1 MNAEYIRLC
10 SIPAVQEKFREGMGK
25 VIPLCDRLVYNG
37 IEFTPLEVKFFNDKG
52 PKWWGVLMRHDIKIL
67 GEDWIPIK
75 DCIRLPQVHD
85 LNDEKRGLWGMV
97 DWKRYSIAMG
107 IDGMVKVYLRT
118 AGYSALDGWDT
129 PELALLRALMH
140 QWNIKEMEG

>member
-1 MNAEYIRLC
+1 
-10 SIPAVQEKFREGMGK
+10 VQEKIRERMGK

-85 LNDEKRGLWGMV
+85 LNDKKRGLWNWV
-97 DWKRYSIAMG
+97 DWERFVEHSNEDG
-107 IDGMVKVYLRT
+107 TIDIHEHYCISNYWHCWKT
-118 AGYSALDGWDT
+118 T
-129 PELALLRALMH
+129 PEIALLRALLF
-140 QWNIKEMEG
+140 QWGIKDEKV